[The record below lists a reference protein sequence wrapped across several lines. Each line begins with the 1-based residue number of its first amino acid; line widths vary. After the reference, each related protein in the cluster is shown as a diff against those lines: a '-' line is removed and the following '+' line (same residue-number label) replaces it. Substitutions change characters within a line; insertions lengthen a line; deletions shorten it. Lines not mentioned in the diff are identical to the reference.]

1 MADNYIVLDQENA
14 YIYIDH
20 EDANACLGSEN
31 DSKQLAFKTAQLQGI
46 HYSSFRQRKES
57 SLNTIPAENEYTGTY
72 DTANT
77 SHSYSVLNP
86 QASTK
91 AVDKNSLA
99 KMKHET
105 DHLENHNYFVL
116 EPQNIHTVENENN
129 RKRAEQSKNHDEFGS
144 HNYFVLEPEKSM
156 DTNPKSPQ
164 IKETSHVD
172 TIEKETTQN
181 HNYFVLESQNSQIA
195 VSEPPK
201 TNATTTSDL
210 TLAEK
215 AKHHNYFVLEPQDTY
230 SSIDPDDV
238 LVQTLPE
245 NEYNMINMKG
255 KPVNRDPNYGTLST
269 ANQIGKDVGENNEY
283 SHIQTNSDKKLDMNE
298 YSHTE
303 FTNTKLYPASAT
315 DDWYSQLNPT
325 NTKPSGVP
333 KDGNEYSHVRPGPY
347 E

>member
-1 MADNYIVLDQENA
+1 MALNA
-14 YIYIDH
+14 
-20 EDANACLGSEN
+20 
-31 DSKQLAFKTAQLQGI
+31 AQLQGTN
-46 HYSSFRQRKES
+46 YSSFRQRKES
-57 SLNTIPAENEYTGTY
+57 SFSTIPAENEYTGTY

-77 SHSYSVLNP
+77 SHSYSVLDS

-91 AVDKNSLA
+91 AVDKKSLA
-99 KMKHET
+99 KIKHET
-105 DHLENHNYFVL
+105 NHLENHNYFVL
-116 EPQNIHTVENENN
+116 ELQNTHTVEDESN
-129 RKRAEQSKNHDEFGS
+129 RKRAEQSQDHDELGS
-144 HNYFVLEPEKSM
+144 HNYFVLELEKSK

-172 TIEKETTQN
+172 TTEKETTQN
-181 HNYFVLESQNSQIA
+181 HSYFVLESQNSQIA
-195 VSEPPK
+195 ISKLPK

-215 AKHHNYFVLEPQDTY
+215 AKYHNVFALEPQDTY

-245 NEYNMINMKG
+245 NEYNLINMKG
-255 KPVNRDPNYGTLST
+255 KPVNRDPNYGTLIT
-269 ANQIGKDVGENNEY
+269 ANQIGKDIEENNEY
-283 SHIQTNSDKKLDMNE
+283 SHIQTNSDNKLDMNE
-298 YSHTE
+298 YSHTD
-303 FTNTKLYPASAT
+303 FTNMKPYPASAT

-333 KDGNEYSHVRPGPY
+333 KDGIEYSHVRPGPY